1 MNSVNFN
8 KSQIN
13 LKPSKIVAINRFG
26 LSKYELKEIDL
37 AMVVGGGWL
46 KKAGNILADAG
57 YFAVNVF
64 VPIEGTKGIIDGI
77 KKKNA
82 AKAVLGFF
90 DVVFTLAMDLTIVGG
105 IVAKVAEKVAAKVAE
120 EGAIKAAEIAEIA
133 TQKLVKDTIAKNI
146 LLDIPKSVDIMG
158 CTAGD
163 FIPRNTLRNAYLK
176 ELSEI
181 ETTVL
186 EGSDL
191 LDKVIFPEPFPWVHW
206 VHPGEYESIL

>member
-146 LLDIPKSVDIMG
+146 LLDFPKSLDESSLVW
-158 CTAGD
+158 D

>member
-146 LLDIPKSVDIMG
+146 LLDFPKSLDESMVW
-158 CTAGD
+158 D

>member
-146 LLDIPKSVDIMG
+146 LLDFPKSLDESMVW
-158 CTAGD
+158 D
-163 FIPRNTLRNAYLK
+163 FILRNTLRNAYLK